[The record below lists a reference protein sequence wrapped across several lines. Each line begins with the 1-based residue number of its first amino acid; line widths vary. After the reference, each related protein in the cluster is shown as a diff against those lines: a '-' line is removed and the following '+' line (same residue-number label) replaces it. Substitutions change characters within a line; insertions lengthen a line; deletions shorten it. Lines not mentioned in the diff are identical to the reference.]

1 MKPNISKLVN
11 ILKSNKSVVAE
22 VSKILIDEENSFI
35 SPFSALS

>member
-11 ILKSNKSVVAE
+11 ILKSNKTTLPE
-22 VSKILIDEENSFI
+22 VSKILLEDETSFI